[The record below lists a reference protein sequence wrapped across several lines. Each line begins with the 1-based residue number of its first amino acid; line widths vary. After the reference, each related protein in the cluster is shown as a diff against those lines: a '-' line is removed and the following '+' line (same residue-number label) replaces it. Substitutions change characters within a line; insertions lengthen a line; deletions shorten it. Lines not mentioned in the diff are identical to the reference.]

1 MANLTAANIHDTYSI
16 GPSIRPVFT
25 RCCFTKT
32 NMIRVC
38 SNFHRAGQVIDLNDP
53 ERIELYG
60 RVSLLTIIA
69 WACYPLVWLLGTG
82 FGGIGVSVE
91 V

>member
-1 MANLTAANIHDTYSI
+1 M
-16 GPSIRPVFT
+16 
-25 RCCFTKT
+25 T
-32 NMIRVC
+32 NTIRVC
-38 SNFHRAGQVIDLNDP
+38 SNFHGIQVIDLNDP

-91 V
+91 VSLDLTESAFEVVLQNSIPTQIRQLILDYN

>member
-1 MANLTAANIHDTYSI
+1 M
-16 GPSIRPVFT
+16 
-25 RCCFTKT
+25 T
-32 NMIRVC
+32 NTIRVC
-38 SNFHRAGQVIDLNDP
+38 SNFHGIQVIDLNDP